1 VTDEQPPARPVSH
14 RAPVSRGESLRRLWP
29 PFAAVAAVVVVIVLL
44 LALNGRST
52 PAGGPALQS
61 PSPVV
66 SEQAPATPP
75 PSSTP
80 TPTPTITPTHHT
92 SPARSR
98 GQHTATAV
106 PVDVLNNSTIS
117 GLAHEVAQQ
126 VEAKGGPVDVIG
138 NFRGRIA
145 ESTLYYDSGQRDVA
159 TILARAMPQIRR
171 VLPRFAGLPGDGL
184 TLVVTRDWPH

>member
-1 VTDEQPPARPVSH
+1 MTDEQPPARPVSH
-14 RAPVSRGESLRRLWP
+14 RAPVSRGENLRRLWP
-29 PFAAVAAVVVVIVLL
+29 PVAAVASVIVVIVLL

-66 SEQAPATPP
+66 SEQAPASPPPSTAPTTPP
-75 PSSTP
+75 PTHHATPTASPSTP
-80 TPTPTITPTHHT
+80 T
-92 SPARSR
+92 
-98 GQHTATAV
+98 AV
-106 PVDVLNNSTIS
+106 AAPVDVLNNSTVS
-117 GLAHEVAQQ
+117 GLAHEVARQ
-126 VEAKGGPVDVIG
+126 VVAKGWPIDVIG

-145 ESTLYYDSGQRDVA
+145 ESTLYYAAGQRDVA
-159 TILARAMPQIRR
+159 ALLARAMPQIRR

>member
-1 VTDEQPPARPVSH
+1 MTDEQPPSRPVSH

-29 PFAAVAAVVVVIVLL
+29 PVAAVTVVIVVIVLL

-52 PAGGPALQS
+52 PSVGPALQS

-75 PSSTP
+75 PSTHPVTP
-80 TPTPTITPTHHT
+80 SPTHHAT
-92 SPARSR
+92 PSPTPRPTTPAE
-98 GQHTATAV
+98 A

-117 GLAHEVAQQ
+117 GLAHEVARE
-126 VEAKGGPVDVIG
+126 VAAKGWPIDVIG
-138 NFRGRIA
+138 NFEGRIA
-145 ESTLYYDSGQRDVA
+145 ESTIYYDAGQRQ
-159 TILARAMPQIRR
+159 LALVLAHAMPQIQR
-171 VLPRFAGLPGDGL
+171 VLPRFEGLPGTGL